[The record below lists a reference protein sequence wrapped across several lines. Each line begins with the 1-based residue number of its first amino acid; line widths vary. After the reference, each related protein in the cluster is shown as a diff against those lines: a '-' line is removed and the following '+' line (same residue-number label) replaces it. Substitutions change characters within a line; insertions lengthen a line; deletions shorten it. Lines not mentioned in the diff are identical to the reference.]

1 MKRLSDDKEVLDS
14 IYYYLLDFNER
25 NDWQYMIRILNK
37 TRLCDLTLSE
47 FKMLFLYATS
57 EDYKNL

>member
-1 MKRLSDDKEVLDS
+1 MKRLSDDKEVIDS
-14 IYYYLLDFNER
+14 VYSYLLDFNER
-25 NDWQYMIRILNK
+25 NDWQYMIRTLNK
-37 TRLCDLTLSE
+37 SRLCDLTLPE